1 MVQGVGV
8 DKKRAPSPSPPPTKG
23 EEIFEIGKEKISWE

>member
-8 DKKRAPSPSPPPTKG
+8 DKKRTPSPFSPPTKG
-23 EEIFEIGKEKISWE
+23 GEIFEIGKEKISWD